1 MAVYWEY
8 NFPMDRLEAFK
19 SIAAQAGRGDLTF
32 PTNVDATLKLQR
44 ALSDPDLH
52 ADEAARLVQAEPL
65 LAART
70 VAIANSVAYNRS
82 GKDVTNVKTAVQ
94 RVGFRTLNAVTASV
108 IVRQLDSKITHPA
121 LRAKA
126 DQLWKHSAHVA
137 ALSQVIARRV
147 TRIDP
152 DTALFAGIVHE
163 VGGFYLLSR
172 ASEFPGL
179 LDGDPEDWIEHGEM
193 AVGRGVLAKLG
204 VPAPVMEAIEAMWN
218 GMRALPPETLGDTLM
233 LANDLAPLDS
243 PLHVRPGA
251 TSRQSAATIDFV
263 TGEGTLASILEESA
277 EEVQSLTA
285 ALF

>member
-1 MAVYWEY
+1 
-8 NFPMDRLEAFK
+8 MDRLEAFK
-19 SIAAQAGRGDLTF
+19 SIAAQAGRGELTF
-32 PTNVDATLKLQR
+32 PTNVEATLKLQR

-82 GKDVTNVKTAVQ
+82 GNTITNVRAAVQ
-94 RVGFRTLNAVTASV
+94 RIGFRPLNALVAAV
-108 IVRQLDSKITHPA
+108 IVRQLDSKITEPA

-147 TRIDP
+147 TRVDP

-172 ASEFPGL
+172 AAEFPGL
-179 LDGDPEDWIEHGEM
+179 LDGEPEEWIEYGEM
-193 AVGRGVLAKLG
+193 AIGRGVLKKLG
-204 VPAPVMEAIEAMWN
+204 VPAPVLEAIEAMWN

-243 PLHVRPGA
+243 PLHVRAGA
-251 TSRQSAATIDFV
+251 TTRQSAATIDFV
-263 TGEGTLASILEESA
+263 TGDGTLASILAESA
-277 EEVQSLTA
+277 EEVKSLTA